1 MVRWRR
7 SSSQRLAQIRCIAAM
22 MVELSHHLLIWN
34 QEEKRMEHPI
44 STGLFPVFLLDQL
57 LAKSDPLYCN
67 CYCIVKPRC
76 TDWSHSLTPS
86 AQPLALIWNQ
96 GTPRQKPNKPP
107 KICSILQIQNAT
119 FVILLHHSNS
129 PTSSAQPS
137 WVHDVDSYMEP
148 GRVDVTPNIYMLS
161 ARLKNILKKKLEC
174 VFDLHSQTLN
184 SLISL
189 CLHFWFFSF
198 CFCSSFSFTL
208 LFNTPFC
215 SSAQALGC
223 AQVHIFIAAQ

>member
-7 SSSQRLAQIRCIAAM
+7 SSSQRLAQIRCIAAI

-34 QEEKRMEHPI
+34 QEGERMEHPI
-44 STGLFPVFLLDQL
+44 SIGLFHVFPLGSAP
-57 LAKSDPLYCN
+57 LANSDPLYCN

-96 GTPRQKPNKPP
+96 GTPCQKPKNHP
-107 KICSILQIQNAT
+107 KYVVFCKSKMQHSQYYYTIPTLQHH
-119 FVILLHHSNS
+119 LLNHCG
-129 PTSSAQPS
+129 
-137 WVHDVDSYMEP
+137 VHDVDSYMES
-148 GRVDVTPNIYMLS
+148 GRVDVTPNICMLS

-184 SLISL
+184 SLVSL
-189 CLHFWFFSF
+189 CLHFLFFYF
-198 CFCSSFSFTL
+198 CFCL
-208 LFNTPFC
+208 
-215 SSAQALGC
+215 SAQALGS